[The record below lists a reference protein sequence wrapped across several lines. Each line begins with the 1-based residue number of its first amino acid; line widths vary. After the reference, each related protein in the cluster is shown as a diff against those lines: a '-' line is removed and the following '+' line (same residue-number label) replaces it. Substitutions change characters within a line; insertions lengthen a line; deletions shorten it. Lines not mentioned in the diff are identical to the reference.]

1 MQRIQAGNPIQSYIF
16 HGGKVLDVDKGEL
29 LDGVEV
35 QVEGD
40 RPAFL
45 DAVIAHITAPMRSDI
60 IVSTG
65 MPSVSRPSTPWLT

>member
-1 MQRIQAGNPIQSYIF
+1 MQSYIF

-35 QVEGD
+35 QVEGG

-45 DAVIAHITAPMRSDI
+45 DAVIAHITGSMRSDI
-60 IVSTG
+60 IVNMGTS
-65 MPSVSRPSTPWLT
+65 SASRPSTTWLT